1 MLLLPGNGVEADLGG
16 GCGGGRIKRKRGERR
31 GRGEA
36 RSNTITSVEP
46 GADGRQPVVAFFHNS
61 PLTNNYSFI
70 HSFHNPQTIHSIPKI
85 HQPINQSSAQVDI
98 NSIQF
103 IPCCCNQSH
112 FSSWKLLAANHS
124 KFHYRIYN
132 TTPTKLIIFILRRR
146 RRRKNKKQRERDEQ
160 RLVR

>member
-103 IPCCCNQSH
+103 NSSLVVAINPTSQAGNCLLLITVNSTTEYTIPLPQN
-112 FSSWKLLAANHS
+112 
-124 KFHYRIYN
+124 
-132 TTPTKLIIFILRRR
+132 
-146 RRRKNKKQRERDEQ
+146 
-160 RLVR
+160 

>member
-70 HSFHNPQTIHSIPKI
+70 PQSPNHPFDSEDPPT
-85 HQPINQSSAQVDI
+85 NQSELSSGRHQF